1 MRIAKG
7 NFTRKPPAQF
17 GEKVDLPMGWIVL
30 RHGHLADKVAR
41 RNVTYRWAA
50 VLCGKNKV
58 FRVLRFSA
66 NLPANEIVLDWPGWI
81 DLQGRTAD
89 TLDLIELEIRTPR
102 PWEYLVIPFRH
113 VDPGY
118 RMSAWLG
125 ATSLALGLLSVVLTV
140 VPMWQQ

>member
-1 MRIAKG
+1 MRIAEG

-30 RHGHLADKVAR
+30 RHEHLADKLAR
-41 RNVTYRWAA
+41 RKVTYRWAT
-50 VLCGKNKV
+50 VICGKNKL
-58 FRVLRFSA
+58 FRVLRFSV

-81 DLQGRTAD
+81 DLQGRTTD
-89 TLDLIELEIRTPR
+89 TLDLIELEIRTPHW
-102 PWEYLVIPFRH
+102 WEYLIIPFRH

-125 ATSLALGLLSVVLTV
+125 AISVGLGVLSVALTLK
-140 VPMWQQ
+140 P